1 MTATLIP
8 TSRDLVRTTRESWG
22 QTKREFGKT
31 IGVSGEFAGRV
42 EHGLQVFGDD
52 NIARGI
58 SHPDPTV
65 RRFWLA
71 YYGLRQGELQAAIIE
86 NCLGTAA

>member
-1 MTATLIP
+1 MTTPLLP
-8 TSRDLVRTTRESWG
+8 TSRDLVRSTRESWG

-42 EHGLQVFGDD
+42 EHGLQVFGES
-52 NIARGI
+52 NIEVGCTHPNPQARA
-58 SHPDPTV
+58 
-65 RRFWLA
+65 FWLA
-71 YYGLRQGELQAAIIE
+71 YRTTRRHELDVAIIE